1 MSKTKITKQI
11 HDAYLDFDGKTPDG
25 LIRIAEELK
34 ERYGSECFI
43 LSYIDCDDVQ
53 VLGLFK
59 EEEETDYE
67 YQLRL
72 DREKHKEEYERTQY
86 ERLKKKFENT

>member
-11 HDAYLDFDGKTPDG
+11 HDAYLDFDGETPDG
-25 LIRIAEELK
+25 LIRIAEKLK

-43 LSYIDCDDVQ
+43 LSYTDYDDVEA
-53 VLGLFK
+53 LGLFR

-72 DREKHKEEYERTQY
+72 DREKRQKEYERTQY